1 MWEQWIKVMINWILR
16 DKPGNSEAQNR
27 NINSN
32 RSTDEA
38 HGNGVWSSLFL
49 REVPDL
55 KTNDQEHASESL
67 RFGIER
73 GNKYESFILF
83 LYFIHATYLTG
94 IPKKRGKKTSHM
106 ITTTTSR
113 HKKEQTQPY
122 IYIYIYKNRMNAYT
136 LLIIINTP

>member
-1 MWEQWIKVMINWILR
+1 MINWILR

-32 RSTDEA
+32 RSTQEA

-55 KTNDQEHASESL
+55 KINDQEHASESL
-67 RFGIER
+67 RFGLER

-94 IPKKRGKKTSHM
+94 NPQKKREEDIPHDNNHN
-106 ITTTTSR
+106 I
-113 HKKEQTQPY
+113 
-122 IYIYIYKNRMNAYT
+122 
-136 LLIIINTP
+136 